1 MSDARCQI
9 VSFSSGG
16 LRVGARVIALL
27 ALLAAQTTPA
37 AMVRGVVT
45 GDVDHMPW
53 RKGTRELG
61 WCTVKAYR
69 DGILLATTRTN
80 TKTGDFEL
88 GLPPG
93 ELEIVVSRPGFITAR
108 QAIELGDRDVELK
121 QHLRPDPDYGLI
133 AAPRT
138 GTAFTAGF
146 NSDMYIECLAPPT
159 ARQWSVSLATE
170 HFKQELEMR
179 RVKPASTVHQVQGE
193 AEFGSKAVWNGTR
206 AGWRLC
212 VLVPTDTPPELY
224 DLVVGYTDR
233 DGRRHESRQAKAVHV
248 VPFVP
253 TRFRVMPYCDFHL
266 NWLVHKR
273 GAEGE
278 AQADFFK
285 AASLLDPLFVSLG
298 DDVGFEGDDHV
309 AMFHHLVSQHLDV
322 PVYLAFGN
330 HDGALGVEGHEFYFG
345 PRWQHRRLGPS
356 IDVILSYD
364 LYQANYQMPDEQRRW
379 VNEMLA
385 RLDKEPANELIF
397 LAGHLSPWKPPT
409 PFFKLPFTKQTRT
422 FFPGHN
428 DGRLEVEFQ
437 RLFMHAL
444 SVGSMHG
451 WAGLNYT
458 GRVVEIES
466 RKRATLLPQ
475 FALPT
480 IEFDKPNN
488 GTATTNTAT
497 IRLTGL
503 PAEKWAPPEKLYTGG
518 YFCDLPKAWKGLPEI
533 RHARL
538 RFVMA
543 RGRYRT
549 SAGRIWDQVDGGL
562 LSVTVV
568 YLSVDVTQPV
578 LKITVSPAAVP

>member
-1 MSDARCQI
+1 MRARGFAT
-9 VSFSSGG
+9 V
-16 LRVGARVIALL
+16 LLLIALHVH
-27 ALLAAQTTPA
+27 AAT
-37 AMVRGVVT
+37 VHGVVT

-53 RKGTRELG
+53 RKGAHELG

-88 GLPPG
+88 SLPPG
-93 ELEIVVSRPGFITAR
+93 ELEIVVSRPGFVTAR

-121 QHLRPDPDYGLI
+121 HHLRLDPDYGLI
-133 AAPRT
+133 VAPRT
-138 GTAFTAGF
+138 GTASTAASS
-146 NSDMYIECLAPPT
+146 SDMHIECLAPST
-159 ARQWSVSLATE
+159 ARQWSASLATD
-170 HFKQELEMR
+170 HFTCDL
-179 RVKPASTVHQVQGE
+179 RVGDAS
-193 AEFGSKAVWNGTR
+193 FGDKAVWNDTR
-206 AGWRLC
+206 PGWLLRLS
-212 VLVPTDTPPELY
+212 VPANTPPEMY

-309 AMFHHLVSQHLDV
+309 AMFHHLVSQHLHV

-330 HDGALGVEGHEFYFG
+330 HDGALGIEGHEFYFG

-356 IDVILSYD
+356 IGLILSYD
-364 LYQANYQMPDEQRRW
+364 LYQANYQMPQEQRTW
-379 VNEMLA
+379 VNEKLA

-397 LAGHLSPWKPPT
+397 LAGHLNAWKPPT
-409 PFFKLPFTKQTRT
+409 PFFKLPFAKATRT
-422 FFPGHN
+422 TFPGHS
-428 DGRLEVEFQ
+428 DGRVEVEFR

-458 GRVVEIES
+458 GRMVEIES

-480 IEFDKPNN
+480 VTFDKPNN

-503 PAEKWAPPEKLYTGG
+503 PAEKWTPPEKLYTAG
-518 YFCDLPKAWKGLPEI
+518 YFCDLPKEWRGLPEI
-533 RHARL
+533 RRARL

-549 SAGRIWDQVDGGL
+549 SAGRIWHQEDGDL
-562 LSVTVV
+562 LTITVV
-568 YLSVDVTQPV
+568 YLTVDATEPVT
-578 LKITVSPAAVP
+578 TVTVYPAP